1 MMETPTINA
10 RLRERMGTRYSR
22 RDRSQGRL
30 PAVIYG
36 HGSKPVHVTV
46 DETEALTHLH
56 DGAHVVNL
64 SVDGGENATCL
75 VKDLQFGYL
84 GDNVIHIDFARVD
97 LDEEVEVKV
106 HLHFVGA
113 PKEAGKPGS
122 IVTHDIMELEVIC
135 KVIAI
140 PEEIRVDL
148 SKMEG
153 MRLDVRDI
161 TLPEGV
167 RSAVPLDAP
176 VVRIEI
182 VKEEEELGEAAVVEA
197 TATAEPEVLTETAK
211 KARDA
216 AAAAEKKDE

>member
-10 RLRERMGTRYSR
+10 KLRDRMGTRYSR
-22 RDRSQGRL
+22 RERSQGRL

-46 DETEALTHLH
+46 DEIEALTHLH

-64 SVDGGENATCL
+64 NVEGAESATCL

-84 GDNVIHIDFARVD
+84 GDNVIHIDFTRVD

-106 HLHFVGA
+106 HLHFVGV

-140 PEEIRVDL
+140 PESIRVDL

-153 MRLDVRDI
+153 MRFDVRDLV
-161 TLPEGV
+161 LPEGV

-176 VVRIEI
+176 VVRIEF
-182 VKEEEELGEAAVVEA
+182 VKEEEELGEAATVEA
-197 TATAEPEVLTETAK
+197 VAVAEPEVLTETAK

-216 AAAAEKKDE
+216 AAAEKKEE

>member
-1 MMETPTINA
+1 MIETPTINA

-36 HGSKPVHVTV
+36 HGSKPMHVTV
-46 DETEALTHLH
+46 DESEALMHLH

-64 SVDGGENATCL
+64 TVEGGESATCL

-106 HLHFVGA
+106 HLHFVGT

-176 VVRIEI
+176 VVRIEL
-182 VKEEEELGEAAVVEA
+182 VKEEEELGEAAAVEA
-197 TATAEPEVLTETAK
+197 TATTEPEVLTETAK
-211 KARDA
+211 KAREA
-216 AAAAEKKDE
+216 AASEKKDE